1 MKDTKDMASYIDE
14 VIKECDALYDAPED
28 QYRVNENLKKIIVVG
43 PENASE

>member
-14 VIKECDALYDAPED
+14 VIAECDALYDTPED

-43 PENASE
+43 PDNASE